1 MKPSATSLQHA
12 RVWSAAKLL
21 LQRIAIVAHFLSS
34 CTRVKRRGGVCL
46 REISCETTIISP
58 AVRYLASLFTRDS
71 IFIYVAACNSNEKL
85 VYKRGGAQPGGMY
98 QSLLS
103 ALKVEF
109 NLMIK
114 RQLSNLQI

>member
-1 MKPSATSLQHA
+1 MKFAC
-12 RVWSAAKLL
+12 K
-21 LQRIAIVAHFLSS
+21 
-34 CTRVKRRGGVCL
+34 
-46 REISCETTIISP
+46 TTIISP

-114 RQLSNLQI
+114 RQLSNLQIQLPADISSYTCTLSTKPNKSVLSSYELKTW